1 MMKIKNIK
9 LKIWVTFLL
18 ITQLA
23 FALDVP
29 RLTGRVNDYANIL
42 TSGQKTS
49 LESFLKK
56 VETASSAQV
65 VLLTINS
72 LDGENLE
79 DFSMTVAEKWK
90 LGQKDKDNG
99 VLLLVAVKD
108 KKIRIEVGYGLEG
121 ELTDLKCGYIIRQLI
136 VPGFKSGK
144 FYNGIN
150 EGLTAITGL
159 ITKEYEIS
167 PEQLKEFERRT
178 STEKKESA
186 GSAITIFIII
196 ILSFFLKGRNR
207 RGRRRTS
214 FWFGAGGGSGG
225 FSGGGFSGGGGS
237 FGGGGSS
244 GGW

>member
-1 MMKIKNIK
+1 M
-9 LKIWVTFLL
+9 
-18 ITQLA
+18 QSA
-23 FALDVP
+23 FALEVP

-49 LESFLKK
+49 LENFLKK
-56 VETASSAQV
+56 VETASFAQV

-72 LDGENLE
+72 LEGETLE
-79 DFSMTVAEKWK
+79 DFSMSVAEKWK

-121 ELTDLKCGYIIRQLI
+121 ALTDLKCGYIIRQLI
-136 VPGFKSGK
+136 VPDFKSGK

-167 PEQLKEFERRT
+167 PEQLKDYEEGADP
-178 STEKKESA
+178 EKIGHSILVIMILIIVIV
-186 GSAITIFIII
+186 SYIF
-196 ILSFFLKGRNR
+196 KGNSR
-207 RGRRRTS
+207 RGYIGCFSSRS
-214 FWFGAGGGSGG
+214 GSG

>member
-121 ELTDLKCGYIIRQLI
+121 ALTDLKCGYIIRQLI
-136 VPGFKSGK
+136 VPDFKSGK

-167 PEQLKEFERRT
+167 PEQLKDYEEGADP
-178 STEKKESA
+178 EKIGHSILVIMILIIVIV
-186 GSAITIFIII
+186 SYIF
-196 ILSFFLKGRNR
+196 KGNSR
-207 RGRRRTS
+207 RGYIGS
-214 FWFGAGGGSGG
+214 FSSRSGSG